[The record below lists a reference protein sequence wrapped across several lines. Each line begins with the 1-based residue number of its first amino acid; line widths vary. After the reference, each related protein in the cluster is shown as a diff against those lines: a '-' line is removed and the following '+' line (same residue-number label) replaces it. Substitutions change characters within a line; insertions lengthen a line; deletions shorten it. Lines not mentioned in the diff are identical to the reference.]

1 MKRPLRIAL
10 ADDDPEARDGLQQAL
25 ALLGHEVV
33 AAAGDGDGLVAACR
47 AESPDLVIVDVH
59 MPGLDGVE
67 AARRIYAESP
77 VPVVLVSAHPD
88 PPALDAAERGHVLA
102 FLVKPIR
109 HADLE
114 PALVVAVSRFD
125 QLQALRR
132 ETADL
137 RQALEDRK
145 LIERAKGALMRRTGL
160 SEDEAFRRLQR
171 LASDRNRKL
180 VDVARMILTAEDAY
194 RLGP

>member
-1 MKRPLRIAL
+1 MRVWPGRPFPLGATWDGAGVNFSLFAENAEGVSLCLFDGPDATAL
-10 ADDDPEARDGLQQAL
+10 GRADQD
-25 ALLGHEVV
+25 
-33 AAAGDGDGLVAACR
+33 
-47 AESPDLVIVDVH
+47 
-59 MPGLDGVE
+59 
-67 AARRIYAESP
+67 
-77 VPVVLVSAHPD
+77 
-88 PPALDAAERGHVLA
+88 HVLA
-102 FLVKPIR
+102 FLVKPLR
-109 HADLE
+109 QADLE
-114 PALVVAVSRFD
+114 PAIVVAVSRFE

-160 SEDEAFRRLQR
+160 PEHDAFRRLQR

-194 RLGP
+194 RVDA

>member
-1 MKRPLRIAL
+1 MSRPLRIAV
-10 ADDDPEARDGLQQAL
+10 ADDDDAARAYLEAAL
-25 ALLGHEVV
+25 PLLGHVV
-33 AAAGDGDGLVAACR
+33 AAAARDGEGLVAACR
-47 AESPDLVIVDVH
+47 AESPDLIIADVH
-59 MPGLDGVE
+59 MPGIGGVE
-67 AARRIYAESP
+67 ATHKVYEESP
-77 VPVVLVSAHPD
+77 LPVVLVSAHPD
-88 PPALDAAERGHVLA
+88 ATALGRADQDHVLA
-102 FLVKPIR
+102 FLVKPLR
-109 HADLE
+109 QADLE
-114 PALVVAVSRFD
+114 PAIVVAVSRFE

-160 SEDEAFRRLQR
+160 PEHDAFRRLQR

-194 RLGP
+194 RVDA